1 MFIIGCLWLKLD
13 GDSHHL
19 LGNLKFEVSFLTMWV
34 DGKLRDSKVRFL
46 QDRTAILPTSHQ
58 GDYLTYG

>member
-1 MFIIGCLWLKLD
+1 MAIATTYLGGGGVLI
-13 GDSHHL
+13 
-19 LGNLKFEVSFLTMWV
+19 GNLKFEVSFLTMWV